1 MKNKYLL
8 FSILFLIVSFTFS
21 QTKAQKVVHPTIS
34 KKPLGFAISKP
45 LRDAPVVS
53 GFEKQQQEFYMNK
66 YEDRKINPNIKPPD
80 FKNMPV
86 DPNIQTK
93 QGEIKGTKG
102 LLKNFAGQTSGSYP
116 PDCNGTVGPNHF
128 FQVVNLTYA
137 IYNKS
142 DGSIAAGPSALN
154 SIFDSSLPGAGYN
167 DGDPIVLW
175 DEHANRWFYSEFSV
189 NHGNDYMLIAV
200 STTSDP
206 TGTWYSWSYDVD
218 DTPDYMKFGIWQ
230 DGYYMATNTGGS
242 GKNDVYVFEREKM
255 IAGDPNPQMIA
266 FDNPNRPATFDGF
279 HCIQPLDNDGDW
291 APSGTPGQFI
301 TVADDGQ
308 GNASDALYIYECHV
322 DWNNT
327 SNSTFSRTQTLN
339 VNSFSGN
346 FTSDWKNIPQPGTSQ
361 KLDAVSTVLMYRA
374 QYRNFNGTQK
384 IVCAHTIAKTSTQGA
399 IRWYEL
405 QNTGSGWQIR
415 QQGTYAPDG
424 TSRFMPGIA
433 MNGAGA
439 IAIGYSVSDGSS
451 TYPGIR
457 YCGQT
462 PGAPLNTLDVAETT
476 IWDGSYSQSSY
487 ERWGDYSGMSVDP
500 TDDNTFWFTTEYK
513 SSSSHGTRIASLTIQ
528 GSSCTPP
535 SNQASNFSVS
545 SVGDNTATV
554 NWTRGNGDKVLVI
567 AKQNSAVDTDPTS
580 GNSYTANT
588 TFGSGS
594 ELGTGNFVV
603 YNGTGNSVSIS
614 GLSKGTS
621 YYFAVYEY
629 NTTDNCYNTAEL
641 TGTAT
646 TTGVSYCTTQ
656 GNSVNDEWLNQVT
669 IGTINNTSGANG
681 GYADFTSM
689 STDLP
694 IGGSETITLY
704 PAWSGTVYD
713 EGFAVWIDFNKD
725 GDFDDSNELVFTHDK
740 SQNTSVS
747 GSIDIPS
754 TVETGET
761 VMRITMQYN
770 QIPAG
775 PCGTYNY
782 GETEDY
788 TVNIVNG
795 SDTQSPTAPTNLASS
810 NITSTTID
818 LSWTASTDNVGV
830 TGYEVYQNG
839 TSIGTVAGTS
849 ANVTGLS
856 PETQYN
862 FYVKA
867 YDAAGNKSN
876 ASNTIYV
883 TTAASPDTQAPS
895 APSNLA
901 YANVT
906 QTSADLSWTAS
917 TDNVGVTGYK
927 IYKDNNYIETVTG
940 TSYTANGL
948 SASTTYSF
956 YIKAEDAAGN
966 ISNASNTVNFT
977 TQSGGVTYCTS
988 QGNTVSDEWLD
999 RVVCGDIDKTSG
1011 ANNGYADFTF
1021 LSTTLYKDNAAGI
1034 TLYPA
1039 WSGTVYAEGYSV
1051 WIDYNQDGDFD
1062 DSGEQIFSKA
1072 ATKDASVSG
1081 TFTVPTSALTGTTR
1095 MRVSMKYNG
1104 IPSPCET
1111 FDYGEVE
1118 DYTVDIQDGGDMT
1131 APTTPSNLISSDITE
1146 TSVKL
1151 SWTASTDNVGVTG
1164 YDIYKD
1170 GSFLTSTTGTSYTVN
1185 SLTAS
1190 TTYSFYVKAKDAAGN
1205 ISNAS
1210 NTVNVTTADA
1220 PDTQAPTAPSGL
1232 AASNISSTSL
1242 VLTWNAATDNVGVT
1256 GYNVYKDGTNL
1267 GTTSNT
1273 NYTVTGL
1280 TPSTSYSFYVKAKD
1294 AAGNISSASSSVNA
1308 TTTASSAY
1316 CGSQGNTVT
1325 DEWINKIVCGN
1336 IDNTSGAN
1344 SGYADFTSMST
1355 NMSVSSGQTVTIY
1368 PAWSGTVYAEGYS
1381 IWIDYNQDGDFEDA
1395 DEQVF
1400 SKAASKD
1407 ATITASFSV
1416 PSSALTGTTRMRISM
1431 KYNGIPT
1438 PCETFS
1444 YGEVE
1449 DYTVNITATGG
1460 DTQAPTAPSNLST
1473 SNITQT
1479 TVDLAWDASTDN
1491 VGVDKYYVYKD
1502 GTLLGSVSGT
1512 SAQVTGLTAGTSYSF
1527 YVTAKDAADNESTA
1541 SNTVNVTTSSAGT
1554 SYCASQGNTVTDEWI
1569 KRVVCGSIDYTSNV
1583 NGGYGDFTSRST
1595 NMSKGSTYSITI
1607 YPAWSGTVY
1616 SEAYRVWIDYN
1627 QDGDF
1632 EDSGEQVYTQAK
1644 TTATSVNG
1652 SFTVPTSAL
1661 TGSTRMRVS
1670 MRYNTEPDPCGNFDY
1685 GEVEDYTVNIG
1696 AKSYSETNNSLYIYP
1711 NPSEDF
1717 ITVYLKGLH
1726 EPVNIQIFSITG
1738 SVVKEVQISDINY
1751 KINIS
1756 DLPAGIYNIRMI
1768 YKGEILN
1775 GKFIKQ

>member
-1 MKNKYLL
+1 MKSKHLL
-8 FSILFLIVSFTFS
+8 ISLSLLLAIFTVL
-21 QTKAQKVVHPTIS
+21 QVNAQKVVHPNIV

-45 LRDAPVVS
+45 LKDAPVIT
-53 GFEKQQQEFYMNK
+53 GFEKQDQEFYFNR
-66 YEDRKINPNIKPPD
+66 YEDRKINPDIKPPD

-93 QGEIKGTKG
+93 QGNIQGSKG
-102 LLKNFAGQTSGSYP
+102 LNHNFAGQTSSSYP
-116 PDCNGTVGPNHF
+116 PDCNGAVGPNYF

-142 DGSIAAGPSALN
+142 DGSLAAGPSALN
-154 SIFDSSLPGAGYN
+154 SIFNSSLPGAGYN

-230 DGYYMATNTGGS
+230 DGYYMATNTK
-242 GKNDVYVFEREKM
+242 GKNDVYVFERSKM
-255 IAGDPNPQMIA
+255 IAGDPNPQMVA
-266 FDNPNRPATFDGF
+266 FSNPNRPSTFDGF

-291 APSGTPGQFI
+291 APAGTPGQYI

-308 GNASDALYIYECHV
+308 GNASDALYIYECKV

-346 FTSDWKNIPQPGTSQ
+346 FSGDWKNIPQPGISQ
-361 KLDAVSTVLMYRA
+361 KLDAISTILMYRA

-384 IVCAHTIAKTSTQGA
+384 IVCAHTIAQTSDHGA

-405 QNTGSGWQIR
+405 ENTGSGWSIR
-415 QQGTYAPDG
+415 QQSTYSPDG
-424 TSRFMPGIA
+424 VSRFVPGIA
-433 MNGAGA
+433 MNGSGQ

-457 YCGQT
+457 YCGRT
-462 PGAPLNTLDVAETT
+462 ADAPLNTMDIAETNIYT
-476 IWDGSYSQSSY
+476 GSYSQSTY

-500 TDDNTFWFTTEYK
+500 VDDNTFWFTTEYK
-513 SSSSHGTRIASLTIQ
+513 TSSSHGTRIAAFTIQ
-528 GSSCTPP
+528 GASCTPP
-535 SNQASNFSVS
+535 TYQASNFSVS

-554 NWTRGNGDKVLVI
+554 NWNRGNGDKVLVV
-567 AKQNSAVDTDPTS
+567 AHQGAAVNSDPVS
-580 GNSYTANT
+580 GNSYTANSA
-588 TFGSGS
+588 FGSGTQ
-594 ELGTGNFVV
+594 LGTGNFVV
-603 YNGTGNSVSIS
+603 YNGTGTSVNLT
-614 GLSKGTS
+614 GLSKGTT

-629 NTTDNCYNTAEL
+629 NTSDNCYNTTEL
-641 TGTAT
+641 TGNVT
-646 TTGVSYCTTQ
+646 TTGVSYCASQ
-656 GNSVNDEWLNQVT
+656 GNSVTDEWLNQVT

-689 STDLP
+689 STDIPL
-694 IGGSETITLY
+694 GGSENITLY
-704 PAWSGTVYD
+704 PTWSGTKYD

-725 GDFDDSNELVFTHDK
+725 GDFDDTGEQVFTAAQ

-747 GSIDIPS
+747 GTISIPA

-761 VMRITMQYN
+761 VMRVIMQYN
-770 QIPAG
+770 TIPAS

-795 SDTQSPTAPTNLASS
+795 GDTQAPTAPSNLSSS
-810 NITSTTID
+810 NLSSATVD

-830 TGYEVYQNG
+830 TGYDVFQNG
-839 TSIGTVAGTS
+839 TSIGTVTGTS
-849 ANVTGLS
+849 ANITGLS

-876 ASNTIYV
+876 ASNTIYIT
-883 TTAASPDTQAPS
+883 TTASADTQAPS
-895 APSNLA
+895 APSSLA

-906 QTSADLSWTAS
+906 QTSADLSWSAS
-917 TDNVGVTGYK
+917 TDNVGVSGYR

-948 SASTTYSF
+948 SSSTAYSF
-956 YIKAEDAAGN
+956 FVKAEDAAGN
-966 ISNASNTVNFT
+966 ISSASNTVNLT
-977 TQSGGVTYCTS
+977 TQSGGITYCAS
-988 QGNTVSDEWLD
+988 QGNTVSDEWLN

-1021 LSTTLYKDNAAGI
+1021 LSTVLYKDNTTNI

-1039 WSGTVYAEGYSV
+1039 WSGTVYAEGFSV

-1062 DSGEQIFSKA
+1062 DAGEQVFTKA
-1072 ATKDASVSG
+1072 ASKDASANGS
-1081 TFTVPTSALTGTTR
+1081 FTVPASATTGTTR

-1104 IPSPCET
+1104 IPTPCET
-1111 FDYGEVE
+1111 FSYGEVE

-1131 APTTPSNLISSDITE
+1131 APTTPTNLSSSNITQ
-1146 TSVKL
+1146 TSVQL

-1164 YDIYKD
+1164 YDIYKN
-1170 GSFLTSTTGTSYTVN
+1170 GSLLTNTSGTSYIVN

-1190 TTYSFYVKAKDAAGN
+1190 TSYSFYIKAKDAAGN
-1205 ISNAS
+1205 VSGAS
-1210 NTVNVTTADA
+1210 NTVNITTADT
-1220 PDTQAPTAPSGL
+1220 PDTQAPTAPSSL
-1232 AASNISSTSL
+1232 SASNISSTSL
-1242 VLTWNAATDNVGVT
+1242 VLNWTASTDNVGVT
-1256 GYNVYKDGTNL
+1256 SYDVYKDGTNI
-1267 GTTSNT
+1267 GTTANT
-1273 NYTVTGL
+1273 NYTVSSL
-1280 TPSTSYSFYVKAKD
+1280 SPSTSYSFYVKAND
-1294 AAGNISSASSSVNA
+1294 AAGNVSSASNTVNA
-1308 TTTASSAY
+1308 TTSASSTY
-1316 CGSQGNTVT
+1316 CSSQGNTVT
-1325 DEWINKIVCGN
+1325 DEWINRVVAGS

-1344 SGYADFTSMST
+1344 NGYADFTSMST
-1355 NMSVSSGQTVTIY
+1355 SMALSSGQTVTIY
-1368 PAWSGTVYAEGYS
+1368 PAWSGTVYAEGLS
-1381 IWIDYNQDGDFEDA
+1381 IWIDFNQDGDFD
-1395 DEQVF
+1395 DSGEQVF
-1400 SKAASKD
+1400 TKAASTD
-1407 ATITASFSV
+1407 ASTAASFSI

-1431 KYNGIPT
+1431 KYNGIPA

-1460 DTQAPTAPSNLST
+1460 DTQAPTAPSSLTS

-1479 TVDLAWDASTDN
+1479 TVDLSWTASSDN
-1491 VGVDKYYVYKD
+1491 VAVDKYYIYQNSS
-1502 GTLLGSVSGT
+1502 LLGSVSGT
-1512 SAQVTGLTAGTSYSF
+1512 SAQVTGLTAATSYSY
-1527 YVTAKDAADNESTA
+1527 YVTAKDAAGNESAA
-1541 SNTVNVTTSSAGT
+1541 SNTVNVTTSATST

-1569 KRVVCGSIDYTSNV
+1569 QRVVCGSIDNTSNV
-1583 NGGYGDFTSRST
+1583 NGGYGDFTSQST
-1595 NMSKGSTYSITI
+1595 NMSKGSTYSITV

-1616 SEAYRVWIDYN
+1616 SEGYSVWIDYN
-1627 QDGDF
+1627 QNGDF
-1632 EDSGEQVYTQAK
+1632 TDAGEQVFTNVK
-1644 TTATSVNG
+1644 TTATSVSG

-1661 TGSTRMRVS
+1661 SGSTRMRVS
-1670 MRYNTEPDPCGNFDY
+1670 MQYNAIPVSCGNFDY
-1685 GEVEDYTVNIG
+1685 GEAEDYTVNIG
-1696 AKSYSETNNSLYIYP
+1696 AKSYTRTNNDLYIYP
-1711 NPSEDF
+1711 NPAENI

-1726 EPVNIQIFSITG
+1726 KTTNVQIFSITG
-1738 SVVKEVQISDINY
+1738 SLVKEIQISDIDN

-1756 DLPAGIYNIRMI
+1756 DLPAGIYNIRTI
-1768 YKGEILN
+1768 YNGNIFN